1 MYSLLIRLMFLTA
14 LLHFG
19 IKLTEVATC
28 HSKECISRIDKV
40 SRDVLR
46 IDWKPI
52 SVFPEEAKKF
62 K

>member
-1 MYSLLIRLMFLTA
+1 MYTLLLRLMFISALIQLGLNITTLTPT
-14 LLHFG
+14 
-19 IKLTEVATC
+19 KLERA
-28 HSKECISRIDKV
+28 

-62 K
+62 R